1 MMLIDASDP
10 AFGQIT
16 RRAFLAVLERG
27 GDHQGLLVMLLV
39 RGEALVAVARGVVL
53 RGDPG
58 PGVFRRRWPGLP
70 RQVERGVCVVKR
82 WLLIVVQ

>member
-1 MMLIDASDP
+1 MLVLICASS
-10 AFGQIT
+10 ALSQIT

-53 RGDPG
+53 RGDSG
-58 PGVFRRRWPGLP
+58 PGVLRRRWPGLP
-70 RQVERGVCVVKR
+70 RQVEHGVCVVKR
-82 WLLIVVQ
+82 WLLVVVQ